1 MKTGLIFSRAPGAR
15 CARAPQ
21 VEPLEGRR
29 LMAATVA
36 AVFNDPVGGGA
47 SPARTLTLRNTDA
60 DTLAVT
66 DVSLAGPDAAMF
78 RIVSE
83 PAAGTSVSGGGT
95 FQVKVEFTPPSGT
108 SLGVKTATL
117 RATTDAS
124 TPRIDLPLRALA
136 TAGETGANEPSLQ
149 RLLDLFEI
157 DVDA

>member
-60 DTLAVT
+60 DTLGVT
-66 DVSLAGPDAAMF
+66 DVSLVGPDAAMF

-95 FQVKVEFTPPSGT
+95 FQVKVEFAPPSGT
-108 SLGVKTATL
+108 SLGLKTATL
-117 RATTDAS
+117 RATTTDTS

-149 RLLDLFEI
+149 RLLDLFE
-157 DVDA
+157 